1 MKVFTSEKEPA
12 EISREV
18 MRRGR
23 DFLEHQ
29 RANDLMAAL
38 GDFVN
43 LGTTPDERV
52 SRSRWVDVAYKSIF
66 EYRRAQLQ
74 IRGSVHE

>member
-23 DFLEHQ
+23 NFLEHQ
-29 RANDLMAAL
+29 RANDLMAVL
-38 GDFVN
+38 GDFVDS
-43 LGTTPDERV
+43 GTTPAERV
-52 SRSRWVDVAYKSIF
+52 SRSQWIDVAYRAIF
-66 EYRRAQLQ
+66 EYRRAQL
-74 IRGSVHE
+74 GKGEEEAL